1 MIYFL
6 SVAASDSKTDRLP
19 NAIHDFAVSA
29 RSAEPGIS
37 SKTALLPASNI
48 ESNAT
53 LVDRIFVRDHSADW
67 HGIAIVMVGHQ
78 RNLIGCLETRLDLA
92 KCAFIRRTPHWNVV
106 D

>member
-1 MIYFL
+1 MILRCPLEVQSQAYR
-6 SVAASDSKTDRLP
+6 ARRLCCP
-19 NAIHDFAVSA
+19 Q
-29 RSAEPGIS
+29 
-37 SKTALLPASNI
+37 SNI

-67 HGIAIVMVGHQ
+67 HGIAIVMVGHE